1 MRTLSV
7 QFECYFIRIDSFV
20 KFVKLRLV
28 KLSTLK
34 ELGETLRQLREGKG
48 LLLRQ
53 VAADLDMD
61 TALLSKIERG
71 DRIPRKEQ
79 LLKAADLFDIPSK
92 DLLVLW
98 LAEKVTQLLENESFA
113 LEA

>member
-1 MRTLSV
+1 M
-7 QFECYFIRIDSFV
+7 
-20 KFVKLRLV
+20 
-28 KLSTLK
+28 K

-71 DRIPRKEQ
+71 DRSPKKEQ
-79 LLKAADLFDIPSK
+79 VLRAATLFGIPSRE
-92 DLLVLW
+92 LLVIW
-98 LAEKVTQLLENESFA
+98 LAEKVNQLLEDEPFA
-113 LEA
+113 LEALDKCRNNLKQGNTK

>member
-1 MRTLSV
+1 
-7 QFECYFIRIDSFV
+7 
-20 KFVKLRLV
+20 
-28 KLSTLK
+28 LK

-71 DRIPRKEQ
+71 DRSPKKEQ
-79 LLKAADLFDIPSK
+79 LLKAAALFGIPPR
-92 DLLVLW
+92 DLLIPW
-98 LAEKVTQLLENESFA
+98 LSEKVSQLLEDEPFA
-113 LEA
+113 LEALDKCRNKLKQGNTK

>member
-1 MRTLSV
+1 
-7 QFECYFIRIDSFV
+7 
-20 KFVKLRLV
+20 
-28 KLSTLK
+28 LK

-71 DRIPRKEQ
+71 ERSLKKEQ
-79 LLKAADLFDIPSK
+79 LTKAADVFGIPPR
-92 DLLVLW
+92 DLLVVW
-98 LAEKVTQLLENESFA
+98 LADKVSQLLEGEPLA
-113 LEA
+113 LEALDKCRTQLKKGKANNG